1 MTVTYKAPLRDMEFV
16 YYELLSGKSI
26 NQLPGYEEAEPET
39 VKHILEEAAKFAENV
54 FLPLNQSGDEQG
66 CTLNEGVV
74 TLPEGFKDAYDQYT
88 EGGWTALTEDPEYGG
103 MGMPYS
109 VSVIIAEMLS
119 STNQSLSMYAGLTHG
134 AAKAIHAFGTEQQ
147 KNTYL
152 PKFTDG
158 SWSGTMCLTE
168 PHCGTDLGLISTKA
182 EPAENDCYKIS
193 GTKIF
198 ISCGEHELTDNIVH
212 LVLARLP
219 DAPPGIKGISLFLVP
234 KYLINDD
241 GSIGARNPV
250 TCGAI
255 EHKMGIKGS
264 VTCVMNLDQA
274 EGYLVG
280 AKHKGM
286 QAMFVMMNSARLG
299 TGVQGMAAGE
309 QSYQGAVEYAR
320 DRIQMRSLTGP
331 KQPEKKA
338 DPIIVHPDVRRM
350 LLTIRAYTEG
360 CRAMTYWIAQELDQ
374 FARNPDA
381 ERREEADDLAS
392 LLTPVIKAFNT
403 DCGFESTNLGVQ
415 VFGGHGFISE
425 HGMEQFVRD
434 ARIAQLYEGT
444 NGIQALDLVGR
455 KMSMHKGRLL
465 QRFFT
470 PLAEFISDEQDNEEL
485 SEFIKPL
492 DIAFKQLQQA
502 TAWIAEQGVKNPD
515 HAGGASVDYLRM
527 FGLVTIGYMWARMIK
542 IAIAEQTSAD
552 ADFYKAKIKT
562 GRFYMQKLLP
572 HTASL
577 LTTLQTGSDSL
588 MDFDESYF

>member
-1 MTVTYKAPLRDMEFV
+1 MTAPYKAPLRDMEFV
-16 YYELLSGKSI
+16 YYELLEGNKI
-26 NQLPGYEEAEPET
+26 NQLPGFEDAEPET
-39 VKHILEEAAKFAENV
+39 VKAVLEEAAKFSENV

-66 CTLNEGVV
+66 CTLEDGVV
-74 TLPEGFKDAYDQYT
+74 TLPDGFKDAFEQYT
-88 EGGWTALTEDPEYGG
+88 EGGWTGLTEEPQYGG
-103 MGMPYS
+103 MGLPYS
-109 VSVIIAEMLS
+109 VSVLIAEMLS

-134 AAKAIHAFGTEQQ
+134 AAKAIHACGTDEQ

-152 PKFTDG
+152 PKFVEGT
-158 SWSGTMCLTE
+158 WTGTMCLTE
-168 PHCGTDLGLISTKA
+168 PQCGTDLGLISTKA
-182 EPAENDCYKIS
+182 EPQDNGSHKIT

-198 ISCGEHELTDNIVH
+198 ISCGEHELTENIIH

-234 KYLINDD
+234 KYLINEDKSS
-241 GSIGARNPV
+241 GERNPV

-264 VTCVMNLDQA
+264 VTCVINLDEA
-274 EGYLVG
+274 EGYIIG
-280 AKHKGM
+280 EKHKGM

-309 QSYQGAVEYAR
+309 QAYQGAVEYAR

-331 KQPEKKA
+331 KHPDKKA

-350 LLTIRAYTEG
+350 LLTMRAYTEG
-360 CRAMTYWIAQELDQ
+360 CRAMTVWIAQELDQ
-374 FARNPDA
+374 LARNPDA
-381 ERREEADDLAS
+381 ARREEADDLAS

-403 DCGFESTNLGVQ
+403 DTGFDSTNLGVQ

-455 KMSMHKGRLL
+455 KMSMHQGRLL
-465 QRFFT
+465 KRFFG
-470 PLAEFISDEQDNEEL
+470 PVAKYIAQESENSEMNEFIQPL
-485 SEFIKPL
+485 ST
-492 DIAFKQLQQA
+492 AFTQLQQA
-502 TAWIAEQGVKNPD
+502 TGWIAKNAPANPD
-515 HAGGASVDYLRM
+515 NAGSASVDYLRM
-527 FGLVTIGYMWARMIK
+527 FGLVTVGYMWARMAQ
-542 IAIAEQTSAD
+542 IALAKQDGDE

-562 GRFYMQKLLP
+562 ARFYMQKLLP
-572 HTASL
+572 QTGSL
-577 LTTLQTGSDSL
+577 LATVEAGSDSL
-588 MDFDESYF
+588 MDFDEGYF

>member
-1 MTVTYKAPLRDMEFV
+1 MTVPYKAPLRDIEFV
-16 YYELLSGKSI
+16 YYELLEGNQL
-26 NQLPGYEEAEPET
+26 NQLPGFEEASPET
-39 VKHILEEAAKFAENV
+39 VKAVLEEAAKFAENV

-66 CTLNEGVV
+66 CTLEDGVV
-74 TLPEGFKDAYDQYT
+74 TLPDGFQDAYDQYT
-88 EGGWTALTEDPEYGG
+88 EGGWTGLTEDPQYGG
-103 MGMPYS
+103 MGLPYS

-119 STNQSLSMYAGLTHG
+119 SANQSLSMYAGLTHG
-134 AAKAIHAFGTEQQ
+134 AAKAIHACGTEKQ

-152 PKFTDG
+152 PKFVEG

-168 PHCGTDLGLISTKA
+168 PQCGTDLGLIQTKA
-182 EPAENDCYKIS
+182 DPLENGNYKLT

-241 GSIGARNPV
+241 DSLGERNPV

-264 VTCVMNLDQA
+264 VTCVMNLDEA
-274 EGYLVG
+274 EGYLIG
-280 AKHKGM
+280 TKHKGM
-286 QAMFVMMNSARLG
+286 QAMFIMMNSARLG
-299 TGVQGMAAGE
+299 TGVQGIAAGE
-309 QSYQGAVEYAR
+309 QAYQGAVEYAR

-331 KQPEKKA
+331 KFPDKKA

-350 LLTIRAYTEG
+350 LLTMRAYTEG

-374 FARNPDA
+374 LAKNPDP
-381 ERREEADDLAS
+381 ERQQEADDLAS

-403 DCGFESTNLGVQ
+403 DTGFDSTNMGVQ
-415 VFGGHGFISE
+415 IFGGHGFISE

-455 KMSMHKGRLL
+455 KMNMHNGRLL
-465 QRFFT
+465 KRFFE
-470 PLAEFISDEQDNEEL
+470 PVEEYLAQEVKDPQMNEFIEPL
-485 SEFIKPL
+485 SK
-492 DIAFKQLQQA
+492 AFARLQKA
-502 TAWIAEQGVKNPD
+502 TSWIAENAMKNPD
-515 HAGGASVDYLRM
+515 NAGAASVDYLRI
-527 FGLVTIGYMWARMIK
+527 FGLVTVGYMWARMAK
-542 IAIAEQTSAD
+542 IAIENQQSDD

-562 GRFYMQKLLP
+562 ARFYMQKLLP
-572 HTASL
+572 QTGSL
-577 LTTLQTGSDSL
+577 LTTLESGSNSL
-588 MDFDESYF
+588 MDFDEAYF

>member
-1 MTVTYKAPLRDMEFV
+1 MSVPYKAPLRDMEFV
-16 YYELLSGKSI
+16 YYELLDGKNI
-26 NQLPGYEEAEPET
+26 NQLPGYEDADPET
-39 VKHILEEAAKFAENV
+39 VKAVIEEAAKFAETV
-54 FLPLNQSGDEQG
+54 FLPLNQSGDQQG
-66 CTLNEGVV
+66 CKLENGVV
-74 TLPEGFKDAYDQYT
+74 TVPDGFKDAYDQYT
-88 EGGWTALTEDPEYGG
+88 EGGWTGLTEESQYGG
-103 MGMPYS
+103 MGLPYS
-109 VSVIIAEMLS
+109 VSVMIAEMLS

-134 AAKAIHAFGTEQQ
+134 AAKAVHACGTEQQ

-168 PHCGTDLGLISTKA
+168 AQCGTDLGLIQTKA
-182 EPAENDCYKIS
+182 EPTSEGNYKIT

-198 ISCGEHELTDNIVH
+198 ISAGEHELTENIIH

-234 KYLINDD
+234 KFLINEDA
-241 GSIGARNPV
+241 SIGARNLV
-250 TCGAI
+250 SCGAI

-264 VTCVMNLDQA
+264 VTAVINLDGA

-280 AKHKGM
+280 TKHKGM

-299 TGVQGMAAGE
+299 TGVQGLAAGE
-309 QSYQGAVEYAR
+309 QAYQGAVEYAR

-331 KQPEKKA
+331 KHPDKKA

-374 FARNPDA
+374 LARNPDS

-392 LLTPVIKAFNT
+392 LMTPVIKAFNT
-403 DCGFESTNLGVQ
+403 DCGFDSTNFGLQ
-415 VFGGHGFISE
+415 IFGGHGFITE

-455 KMSMHKGRLL
+455 KMSMHQGRLL
-465 QRFFT
+465 KRFLGPVDAYINQDSHDAEMEEFIQ
-470 PLAEFISDEQDNEEL
+470 PLAT
-485 SEFIKPL
+485 
-492 DIAFKQLQQA
+492 AFKHLQKATLWIAQQA
-502 TAWIAEQGVKNPD
+502 QINPD
-515 HAGGASVDYLRM
+515 HAGGASVDYLKM
-527 FGLVTIGYMWARMIK
+527 FGLVTLAYMWARTAK
-542 IAIAEQTSAD
+542 IALANQHGSEAN
-552 ADFYKAKIKT
+552 FYKAKIKT
-562 GRFYMQKLLP
+562 ARFYMQKLLP
-572 HTASL
+572 QTTSL
-577 LTTLQTGSDSL
+577 LATLEAGSDSL
-588 MDFDESYF
+588 MDFDEAYF